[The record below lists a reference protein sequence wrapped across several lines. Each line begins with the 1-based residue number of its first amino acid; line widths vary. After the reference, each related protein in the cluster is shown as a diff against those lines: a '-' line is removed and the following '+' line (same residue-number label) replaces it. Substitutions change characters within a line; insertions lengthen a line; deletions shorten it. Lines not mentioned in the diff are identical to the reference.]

1 MQICPKL
8 GQTLNPSPPSQIL
21 NRITFAT
28 MKLYRD
34 LNNLPQFRNAVITIG
49 SFDGVHQGH
58 RKIIK
63 KVRDLALAT
72 GGESILI
79 TFHPHPRQ
87 IIYPKDDT
95 LKLITST
102 DEKIKLLEQ
111 TGIDHVVI
119 VPFTFEFSQLNA
131 DEYIQN
137 FLVGKF
143 EPKHIVIGY
152 DHRFGMNRQGD
163 INFLRWHERNLGY
176 KVVEIERADIDE
188 LAVSSTRIREAVE
201 SGDMT
206 SASRLLGNYFTL
218 SGKVVKGQ
226 QIGTTIGYPTAN
238 VEIKEPSKLMPPDGV
253 YACFA
258 KHDGERLPGMLY
270 IGKRPTLKKYQ
281 NRTVEVHIFDFKKS
295 IYEDELEIELV
306 QFIRPDA
313 TLPDL
318 EALKLQI
325 SKDQE
330 AAVAIL
336 QNAENQVLEWKNLS
350 KPAVGVV
357 ILNYNGLNFLEKYL
371 PSVVKTSYPNATIYI
386 ADNASKDGSVDFL
399 KSNFPKVK
407 LIQLNQNFGF
417 SKGYNIALEDLDEDY
432 FVLLNSDVEVPSN
445 WLEPLVEMME
455 LDTTI
460 AAMQPKIRALG
471 NPEYFEYAGAAG
483 GWIDSL
489 GYPFARGRIFDTV
502 EKDNGQYDSAVEIF
516 WASGCCMMV
525 RGPLFKGFGGFD
537 NDFFA
542 HLEEIDLCWR
552 FKRAGYKVVFNP
564 KSTVFHLGG
573 GTLGYHSPY
582 KTYLNF
588 RNSYYTLL
596 KNESI
601 IKLAF
606 LLPLRLIMDSLAA
619 FNFLMQAKWL
629 HAQAVIGAFF
639 SFFLALVLFIKKRLE
654 LELLLDRI
662 RISPQPNRNGIL
674 PGSIVLKYFVLQKKL
689 FSRL

>member
-1 MQICPKL
+1 
-8 GQTLNPSPPSQIL
+8 
-21 NRITFAT
+21 
-28 MKLYRD
+28 MKLHKD

-49 SFDGVHQGH
+49 SFDGVHCGH

-72 GGESILI
+72 GGESIII

-95 LKLITST
+95 LKLITT
-102 DEKIKLLEQ
+102 TEEKIRLFEK
-111 TGIDHVVI
+111 TGIDHLVI

-131 DEYIQN
+131 DEYIQK

-176 KVVEIERADIDE
+176 KVVEIRKAEIDE

-201 SGDMT
+201 SSDVET
-206 SASRLLGNYFTL
+206 AARLLGNYFTL
-218 SGKVVKGQ
+218 TGKVVKGQ
-226 QIGTTIGYPTAN
+226 QIGATLGYPTAN
-238 VEIKEPSKLMPPDGV
+238 LEIREASKLFPPDGI
-253 YACFA
+253 YACFV
-258 KHDGERLPGMLY
+258 KHDGERMPGMLY

-281 NRTVEVHIFDFKKS
+281 NRTVEVNIFDFKKS
-295 IYEDELEIELV
+295 IYEDELEVELV

-313 TLPDL
+313 EFKDL
-318 EALKLQI
+318 EALKSQI
-325 SKDQE
+325 TKDQ
-330 AAVAIL
+330 AATELIL
-336 QNAENQVLEWKNLS
+336 QQAESQVVAWQNLERPS
-350 KPAVGVV
+350 VGVV
-357 ILNYNGLNFLEKYL
+357 ILNYNGKNFLEKHL
-371 PSVVKTSYPNATIYI
+371 PSVMATQYPNCQVYV
-386 ADNASKDGSVDFL
+386 ADNASKDDSIDYL
-399 KSNFPKVK
+399 KTHFPSTKI
-407 LIQLNQNFGF
+407 IQLDQNHGF
-417 SKGYNIALEDLDEDY
+417 AKGYNLALQDLDEDF
-432 FVLLNSDVEVPSN
+432 FVLLNSDVEVPDN
-445 WLEPLVEMME
+445 WLEPLVQVMEM
-455 LDTTI
+455 DATI
-460 AAMQPKIRALG
+460 AAIQPKIRALG
-471 NPEYFEYAGAAG
+471 KPEYFEYAGAAG

-502 EKDNGQYDSAVEIF
+502 EKDNGQYDNAVEIF

-552 FKRAGYKVVFNP
+552 FKRAGYKVVFTP

-596 KNESI
+596 KNEGV

-606 LLPLRLIMDSLAA
+606 LIPLRLMMDTLAA

-629 HAQAVIGAFF
+629 HAQAVVAAFF
-639 SFFLALVLFIKKRLE
+639 SVFLALVLFIKKRLE
-654 LELLLDRI
+654 LEILLDKI
-662 RISPQPNRNGIL
+662 RISPQANRQGIL
-674 PGSIVLKYFVLQKKL
+674 PGSIVLRYFVLGKKL

>member
-1 MQICPKL
+1 
-8 GQTLNPSPPSQIL
+8 
-21 NRITFAT
+21 
-28 MKLYRD
+28 MKLHKD

-49 SFDGVHQGH
+49 SFDGVHCGH

-63 KVRDLALAT
+63 KVKDLALAT
-72 GGESILI
+72 GGESIII

-87 IIYPKDDT
+87 IIYPKDNT
-95 LKLITST
+95 LRLLTT
-102 DEKIKLLEQ
+102 TEEKIRLLEK
-111 TGIDHVVI
+111 TGIDHLVI

-131 DEYIQN
+131 DEYIQK

-176 KVVEIERADIDE
+176 KVVEIKKAEIDE

-201 SGDMT
+201 SSDV
-206 SASRLLGNYFTL
+206 ARAARLLGNYFTL
-218 SGKVVKGQ
+218 TGKVVKGQ
-226 QIGTTIGYPTAN
+226 QIGATIGYPTAN
-238 VEIKEPSKLMPPDGV
+238 LEIREAAKLFPPDGV
-253 YACFA
+253 YACFV
-258 KHDGERLPGMLY
+258 KHDEERMPGMLY

-281 NRTVEVHIFDFKKS
+281 NRTVEVNIFDFKKS
-295 IYEDELEIELV
+295 IYEEELEVELV
-306 QFIRPDA
+306 QFIRPDE
-313 TLPDL
+313 DL
-318 EALKLQI
+318 KDLDALKDQI

-330 AAVAIL
+330 AAASIL
-336 QNAENQVLEWKNLS
+336 QKAEKQVVEWQNLERPS
-350 KPAVGVV
+350 VAVV
-357 ILNYNGLNFLEKYL
+357 ILNYNGKNFLEKHL
-371 PSVVKTSYPNATIYI
+371 PSVLKTRYANCRVYV
-386 ADNASKDGSVDFL
+386 ADNASKDDSVAYL
-399 KSNFPKVK
+399 EKNFPKTK
-407 LIQLNQNFGF
+407 IIHLEQNFGF
-417 SKGYNIALEDLDEDY
+417 AKGYNLALQDLDEDF
-432 FVLLNSDVEVPSN
+432 FVLLNSDVEVPDN
-445 WLEPLVEMME
+445 WLEPMVSVME
-455 LDTTI
+455 KDTSI
-460 AAMQPKIRALG
+460 AALQPKIRALG
-471 NPEYFEYAGAAG
+471 QPEYFEYAGAAG

-502 EKDNGQYDSAVEIF
+502 EKDNGQYDNTVEIF

-552 FKRAGYKVVFNP
+552 FKRAGYKVVFTP

-596 KNESI
+596 KNEGV

-606 LLPLRLIMDSLAA
+606 LLPLRLMMDTLAA

-629 HAQAVIGAFF
+629 HAQAVIASFF
-639 SFFLALVLFIKKRLE
+639 SVFLALVLFIKKRLE
-654 LELLLDRI
+654 LELLLDKI
-662 RISPQPNRNGIL
+662 RISPQSNRHGIL
-674 PGSIVLKYFVLQKKL
+674 PGSIVLKYFVLGKKF
-689 FSRL
+689 FSKL